1 MTKPAAPTMN
11 AVPFTRVVI
20 DDKFWSPRQE
30 TNRNVTIPYVQTKS
44 ETTGRFDSFKL
55 TTDFEG
61 GWEFGMPNPPI
72 YWDSDVAKW
81 LEAASYSMATHPDAD
96 LSGKVDEVIE
106 LIDASQQDDGYLNVH
121 FTAIDPDGRWT
132 NLRDLH
138 ELYCAGHLIEA
149 AVAHFEATGKRTLLD
164 PMIRYTDYIASEF
177 GPEPGKRRGYPGHEE
192 IELALVR
199 LWKTT
204 GEKRFLDLASYFIDE
219 RGQAPHYFDIEAES
233 RGDND
238 QTGDSSG
245 KGNIDKWPHSVG
257 QRHDVK
263 QAHLPVR
270 EQTTAEGH
278 SVRAMYLYDGM
289 AGVAAATGD
298 EVLMEACRTLWDN
311 TTNRRMYITG
321 GVGSTSE
328 GERFTTD
335 HDLPSDTAYAET
347 CASIGLANWA
357 TRMLNAEGDSRYAD
371 ELERVLYNGFLSGV
385 SLEGDTF
392 FYANLLEVDPQAPY
406 FRKRERIKPFRQ
418 GWFDTAC
425 CPPNV
430 IRTLAAL
437 GQYLYSENSD
447 GVAVHLYVSGEVTA
461 HVADTVVILKQET
474 SYPWDGDVAITVEL
488 ENPAEFDLRLRIPG
502 WCKDAKLE
510 INGTP
515 VEYQTENGYA
525 KLHRTWQSGDTV
537 SLALAMP
544 VERIY
549 SDRRVSSS
557 AGKVALQ
564 RGPIVY
570 CLEQVDNGTGLNA
583 VVLPPDFELNIEY
596 EEALLGGVATISASA
611 LKVDKDAGESLYSTN
626 PGTLTAASVKAVPY
640 ALWGNRE
647 QGEMLVWINEA

>member
-1 MTKPAAPTMN
+1 MR

-20 DDKFWSPRQE
+20 DDQFWSLRQE
-30 TNRNVTIPYVQTKS
+30 TNRKITIPYVQSMAEK
-44 ETTGRFDSFKL
+44 TGRFDSFRL
-55 TTDFEG
+55 THANLEG
-61 GWEFGMPNPPI
+61 GWKFGMQNPPI

-81 LEAASYSMATHPDAD
+81 IEAASYSLATHPETGLAR
-96 LSGKVDEVIE
+96 KVDEVVE
-106 LIDASQQDDGYLNVH
+106 LIAASQQDDGYLNVH
-121 FTAIDPDGRWT
+121 FTVVDPEGRWT

-164 PMIRYTDYIASEF
+164 PMIRYTDYIASTF

-204 GEKRFLDLASYFIDE
+204 GERRFLDLASYFIDE
-219 RGQAPHYFDIEAES
+219 RGQGPQYFDIESDE
-233 RGDND
+233 RNEDEKNVD
-238 QTGDSSG
+238 E
-245 KGNIDKWPHSVG
+245 WPHTIG

-289 AGVAAATGD
+289 AGVAAGTGD
-298 EVLMEACRTLWDN
+298 EGLMAACRTLWDN
-311 TTNRRMYITG
+311 VTNRRMYITG

-328 GERFTTD
+328 GERFTID

-357 TRMLNAEGDSRYAD
+357 TRMLQAEGDSRYAD

-385 SLEGDTF
+385 SLAGDTF
-392 FYANLLEVDPQAPY
+392 FYANPLEVDPKAPY
-406 FRKRERIKPFRQ
+406 FRTGERIKPFRQ

-437 GQYLYSENSD
+437 GRYLYSENSE

-461 HVADTVVILKQET
+461 HVGDTVVTIKQET
-474 SYPWDGDVAITVEL
+474 RYPWDGDVAITVEL
-488 ENPAEFDLRLRIPG
+488 DSTAEFDLRLRIPG
-502 WCKDAKLE
+502 WCNDAELE
-510 INGTP
+510 INGSP
-515 VEYQTENGYA
+515 VEHQTERGYA
-525 KLHRTWQSGDTV
+525 LMHRVWQAGDTV
-537 SLALAMP
+537 ALRLAMP

-549 SDRRVSSS
+549 SDRRVRSST
-557 AGKVALQ
+557 GKVALR
-564 RGPIVY
+564 RGPIIY
-570 CLEQVDNGTGLNA
+570 CLEEVDNSSGLNA
-583 VVLPPDFELNIEY
+583 VVLPRDAELNSDFEES
-596 EEALLGGVATISASA
+596 LLGGVATISASA
-611 LKVDKDAGESLYSTN
+611 KKIVRDAGESLYSAN
-626 PGTLTAASVKAVPY
+626 PGTLTATTVKAVPY

-647 QGEMLVWINEA
+647 RGEMLVWINEA

>member
-1 MTKPAAPTMN
+1 MANPAFTPMS

-20 DDKFWSPRQE
+20 DDGFWSPRLE
-30 TNRNVTIPYVQTKS
+30 TNRKVTIPYVQSMS
-44 ETTGRFDSFKL
+44 EKTGRFDSFGL
-55 TTDFEG
+55 TETDLEG
-61 GWEFGMPNPPI
+61 GWKFGMPNPPI

-81 LEAASYSMATHPDAD
+81 IEAASYSLATHPDAK
-96 LSGKVDEVIE
+96 LAEKVGEVIE
-106 LIDASQQDDGYLNVH
+106 LIAASQQDDGYLNVH
-121 FTAIDPDGRWT
+121 FTAIDPDGRWS

-149 AVAHFEATGKRTLLD
+149 AVAHFDATGKRTLLD
-164 PMIRYTDYIASEF
+164 PMIRYTDYIASTF
-177 GPEPGKRRGYPGHEE
+177 GPGPEKRRGYPGHEE

-219 RGQAPHYFDIEAES
+219 RGQAPHYFDIESDE
-233 RGDND
+233 RNEDEKNVD
-238 QTGDSSG
+238 E
-245 KGNIDKWPHSVG
+245 WPHSIG
-257 QRHDVK
+257 RRHDVK

-289 AGVAAATGD
+289 AGVAAGTGD
-298 EVLMEACRTLWDN
+298 EGLMAACRALWDN
-311 TTNRRMYITG
+311 VTNRRMYITG

-328 GERFTTD
+328 GERFTVD

-357 TRMLNAEGDSRYAD
+357 TRMLQEEGDSQYAD

-385 SLEGDTF
+385 SLSGDTF

-437 GQYLYSENSD
+437 GQYIYSENSE
-447 GVAVHLYVSGEVTA
+447 GVTVHLYVSGQVTA
-461 HVADTVVILKQET
+461 HIGDTVVKIKQET
-474 SYPWDGDVAITVEL
+474 SYPWDGDVAIKVEL
-488 ENPAEFDLRLRIPG
+488 DQPAKFALRLRIPG
-502 WCKDAKLE
+502 WCNDATLE
-510 INGTP
+510 INGSP
-515 VEYQTENGYA
+515 VQLQTERGYA
-525 KLHRTWQSGDTV
+525 IMHRVWKTGDSV
-537 SLALAMP
+537 ALRLVMP

-570 CLEQVDNGTGLNA
+570 CLEEIDNNAGLNA
-583 VVLPPDFELNIEY
+583 VILPRDAELKSDFEES
-596 EEALLGGVATISASA
+596 LLGGVATISASA
-611 LKVDKDAGESLYSTN
+611 QKIGKYAGDSLYSAN
-626 PGTLTAASVKAVPY
+626 RGTLTATTVKAVPY

>member
-1 MTKPAAPTMN
+1 MAKISPFPPMR

-20 DDKFWSPRQE
+20 DDQFWSLRQE
-30 TNRNVTIPYVQTKS
+30 TNRKITIPYVQSMAEK
-44 ETTGRFDSFKL
+44 TGRFDSFRL
-55 TTDFEG
+55 THANLEG
-61 GWEFGMPNPPI
+61 GWKFGMQNPPI

-81 LEAASYSMATHPDAD
+81 IEAASYSLATHPETGLAR
-96 LSGKVDEVIE
+96 KVDEVVE
-106 LIDASQQDDGYLNVH
+106 LIAASQQDDGYLNVH
-121 FTAIDPDGRWT
+121 FTVVDPEGRWT

-149 AVAHFEATGKRTLLD
+149 AVAHFDATGKRTLLD
-164 PMIRYTDYIASEF
+164 PMIRYTDYIASML

-204 GEKRFLDLASYFIDE
+204 GERRFLDLASYFIDE
-219 RGQAPHYFDIEAES
+219 RGQRPQYFDIESDE
-233 RGDND
+233 RNEDEKNVD
-238 QTGDSSG
+238 E
-245 KGNIDKWPHSVG
+245 WPHTIG

-289 AGVAAATGD
+289 AGVAAGTGD
-298 EVLMEACRTLWDN
+298 EGLMAACRTLWDN
-311 TTNRRMYITG
+311 VTNRRMYITG

-328 GERFTTD
+328 GERFTID

-357 TRMLNAEGDSRYAD
+357 TRMLQSEGDSRYAD

-385 SLEGDTF
+385 SLAGDTF
-392 FYANLLEVDPQAPY
+392 FYANPLEVDPKAPY
-406 FRKRERIKPFRQ
+406 FRTGERIKPFRQ

-437 GQYLYSENSD
+437 GRYLYSENSE

-461 HVADTVVILKQET
+461 HVGDTVVTIKQET
-474 SYPWDGDVAITVEL
+474 RYPWDGDVAITVEL
-488 ENPAEFDLRLRIPG
+488 DSTAEFDLRLRIPG
-502 WCKDAKLE
+502 WCNDAELE
-510 INGTP
+510 INGSP
-515 VEYQTENGYA
+515 VEHQTERGYA
-525 KLHRTWQSGDTV
+525 LLHRVWQAGDTV
-537 SLALAMP
+537 ALRLAMP

-549 SDRRVSSS
+549 SDRRVRSST
-557 AGKVALQ
+557 GKVALR
-564 RGPIVY
+564 RGPIIY
-570 CLEQVDNGTGLNA
+570 CLEEVDNSSGLNA
-583 VVLPPDFELNIEY
+583 VVLPRDAELNSDFEES
-596 EEALLGGVATISASA
+596 LLGGVATISASA
-611 LKVDKDAGESLYSTN
+611 KKIVRDAGESLYSAN
-626 PGTLTAASVKAVPY
+626 PGTLTATTVKAVPY

-647 QGEMLVWINEA
+647 RGEMLVWINEA